1 MEITNAVM
9 AKKHRS
15 GKPPEHRDVQLRAER
30 WDALA
35 PDQRSRLPNNH
46 TLEVVPRD
54 IYGDCDVEAGSFL
67 FEAGMKQIDNTDVP
81 IPTQGEM

>member
-1 MEITNAVM
+1 MEMTNAVM

-46 TLEVVPRD
+46 TLEVVR
-54 IYGDCDVEAGSFL
+54 VTSTVTAMSKRVASSSKL
-67 FEAGMKQIDNTDVP
+67 A
-81 IPTQGEM
+81 